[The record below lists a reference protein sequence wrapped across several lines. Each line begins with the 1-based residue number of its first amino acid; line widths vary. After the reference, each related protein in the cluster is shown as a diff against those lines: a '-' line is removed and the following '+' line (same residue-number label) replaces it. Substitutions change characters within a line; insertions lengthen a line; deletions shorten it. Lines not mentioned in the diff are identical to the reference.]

1 MLPVANRLKKDE
13 DFRRVTSGGRYVY
26 SSYFTLK
33 YLPNKLESSRFGF
46 VISTKIDKRAT
57 VRNRLKR
64 QVREVIRLKLAKIPA
79 GYDIMLVP
87 KKAALTLSY
96 EQLDNELGG
105 LFGQARM

>member
-1 MLPVANRLKKDE
+1 MLPVAYRLKKDE
-13 DFRRVTSGGRYVY
+13 DFQKLALGGKYTYSG
-26 SSYFTLK
+26 YFTLK
-33 YLPNKLESSRFGF
+33 YKPNKLEHSRFGF

-64 QVREVIRLKLAKIPA
+64 QIREIIRLKLAKIPQ

-87 KKAALTLSY
+87 KKAALDLNY

-105 LFGQARM
+105 LFGQARL

>member
-1 MLPVANRLKKDE
+1 MLPVAYRLKKDE
-13 DFRRVTSGGRYVY
+13 DFQKLATGGKYSY

-33 YLPNKLESSRFGF
+33 YKPNKLEHSRFGF
-46 VISTKIDKRAT
+46 VISTKIDKRAS

-64 QVREVIRLKLAKIPA
+64 QMREIIRLKLAKIPQ

-87 KKAALTLSY
+87 KKAALGLTY

-105 LFGQARM
+105 LFGKARL

>member
-13 DFRRVTSGGRYVY
+13 DFRQVASGGRYVY
-26 SSYFTLK
+26 SPYFTLK
-33 YLPNKLESSRFGF
+33 YLPNKLEFSRFGF

-64 QVREVIRLKLAKIPA
+64 QIREVIRLKLAKIPA

-87 KKAALTLSY
+87 KKQALTLDY
-96 EQLDNELGG
+96 QQLDDALGS